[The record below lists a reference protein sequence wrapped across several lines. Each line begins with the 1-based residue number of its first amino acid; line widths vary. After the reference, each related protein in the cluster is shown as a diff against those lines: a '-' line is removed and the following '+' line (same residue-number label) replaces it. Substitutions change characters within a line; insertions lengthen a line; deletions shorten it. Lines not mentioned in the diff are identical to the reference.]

1 MVLDK
6 NTSIEN
12 RLAAVES
19 KLGISQLPQL
29 TSSSK
34 DIENRIDDVYEKYVK
49 KIQSHS
55 NGSLVKDLKTCETLE
70 KELNPGLLLTHQ
82 ISSSSTKSAPLLY
95 RRQDILSCKESFKKD
110 MDELTKI
117 RDLLVLKQISGKSKS
132 EPNFADSPI
141 ISCSAYRESSD
152 PAMTQRLNAVVTKV
166 SVLQSKASSL
176 SSRLDVL
183 LNQYHNIISNTSEKI
198 VLANEELHQIEKER
212 T

>member
-1 MVLDK
+1 
-6 NTSIEN
+6 
-12 RLAAVES
+12 
-19 KLGISQLPQL
+19 
-29 TSSSK
+29 
-34 DIENRIDDVYEKYVK
+34 
-49 KIQSHS
+49 
-55 NGSLVKDLKTCETLE
+55 
-70 KELNPGLLLTHQ
+70 
-82 ISSSSTKSAPLLY
+82 
-95 RRQDILSCKESFKKD
+95 

-141 ISCSAYRESSD
+141 ISCSAYSESSD